1 MLHIRLNIRS
11 GLVHILEDSHFLLYD
26 FDALLTT
33 GIVLENELFFLL
45 QDLLNYSLVVLTKLL
60 NVVGIFGADFI
71 EGGHTVAKA
80 LSFGTTAPPLLLR
93 LRIPIL
99 PALEELTLGFLEVRL
114 LAQLLPTQGRR
125 LTHTSEFGIRLLQGR
140 AWVAILSA
148 QEVATIVPTRCCLDH
163 GTEEDLLVP
172 FLHGISGIRTFAHSV
187 RLRALQSLLEAA
199 HLTLQALHHRFLIA
213 RLGSLRLR

>member
-1 MLHIRLNIRS
+1 MATQVHHHFNLTDQDLIKMLHIRLNIRS

-71 EGGHTVAKA
+71 EGGHTVTKA

-114 LAQLLPTQGRR
+114 LVQLLPTQSRR
-125 LTHTSEFGIRLLQGR
+125 LTHASVLRSARLLQG
-140 AWVAILSA
+140 
-148 QEVATIVPTRCCLDH
+148 
-163 GTEEDLLVP
+163 
-172 FLHGISGIRTFAHSV
+172 
-187 RLRALQSLLEAA
+187 
-199 HLTLQALHHRFLIA
+199 
-213 RLGSLRLR
+213 

>member
-71 EGGHTVAKA
+71 EGGHTVTKA

-114 LAQLLPTQGRR
+114 LAQLLRTQSRR
-125 LTHTSEFGIRLLQGR
+125 LTHASDLRSARLLQG
-140 AWVAILSA
+140 
-148 QEVATIVPTRCCLDH
+148 
-163 GTEEDLLVP
+163 
-172 FLHGISGIRTFAHSV
+172 
-187 RLRALQSLLEAA
+187 
-199 HLTLQALHHRFLIA
+199 
-213 RLGSLRLR
+213 